1 MSKSSKLRKYHAPV
15 WNELVINQM
24 GLHLEG
30 VV

>member
-15 WNELVINQM
+15 WNEPVINQM
-24 GLHLEG
+24 GSSGG